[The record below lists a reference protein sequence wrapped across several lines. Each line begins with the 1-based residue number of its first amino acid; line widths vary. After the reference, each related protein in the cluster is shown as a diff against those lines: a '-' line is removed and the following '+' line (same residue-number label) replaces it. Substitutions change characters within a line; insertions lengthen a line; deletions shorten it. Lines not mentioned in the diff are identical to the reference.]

1 MVRMGRQIIF
11 HNTGGETS
19 LETFAWKP
27 EEKGEY

>member
-1 MVRMGRQIIF
+1 MVRMRRQRIF
-11 HNTGGETS
+11 YNTGAETS